1 VAPAVV
7 FWFSGSV
14 YEPLVVYHRTDGLRE
29 KCAGGV
35 QLITAL
41 GGEWWVVSVECWLRV
56 SEHSTSHQKAQSGS
70 SHTIHHNFPMILAAQ
85 REVLSG
91 HLQR

>member
-1 VAPAVV
+1 MSHWSFIIALMVCVKSAPEV
-7 FWFSGSV
+7 
-14 YEPLVVYHRTDGLRE
+14 
-29 KCAGGV
+29 K
-35 QLITAL
+35 LITAL

-56 SEHSTSHQKAQSGS
+56 SGHSTSHQKAQSGS